1 LRGSD
6 QIFKHQ
12 YIILAVPFLR
22 IWEASIRRNRL
33 VNLDTV
39 NTKLGSVRE
48 RIMELQKREKDLSEQ
63 KAMMEDAATMK
74 IIKKHKIS
82 PEQLQYLEQLSE
94 DEILFLLEEK
104 NKKNVQKTE
113 IKEILTDEKE
123 EIE

>member
-1 LRGSD
+1 M
-6 QIFKHQ
+6 
-12 YIILAVPFLR
+12 
-22 IWEASIRRNRL
+22 
-33 VNLDTV
+33 NLDTV

-113 IKEILTDEKE
+113 IKENLTDEKE

>member
-1 LRGSD
+1 
-6 QIFKHQ
+6 
-12 YIILAVPFLR
+12 
-22 IWEASIRRNRL
+22 

>member
-1 LRGSD
+1 M
-6 QIFKHQ
+6 
-12 YIILAVPFLR
+12 
-22 IWEASIRRNRL
+22 
-33 VNLDTV
+33 NLDTV

-63 KAMMEDAATMK
+63 KTMMEDAATMK

>member
-1 LRGSD
+1 M
-6 QIFKHQ
+6 
-12 YIILAVPFLR
+12 
-22 IWEASIRRNRL
+22 
-33 VNLDTV
+33 NLDTV

-113 IKEILTDEKE
+113 IKETLTDEKE

>member
-1 LRGSD
+1 M
-6 QIFKHQ
+6 
-12 YIILAVPFLR
+12 
-22 IWEASIRRNRL
+22 
-33 VNLDTV
+33 NLDTV

-63 KAMMEDAATMK
+63 KAMMEDAATMT

>member
-1 LRGSD
+1 M
-6 QIFKHQ
+6 
-12 YIILAVPFLR
+12 
-22 IWEASIRRNRL
+22 
-33 VNLDTV
+33 NLETV

-104 NKKNVQKTE
+104 GKKENQKTE

>member
-1 LRGSD
+1 MTKDRIEKELTKVHEQLAAL
-6 QIFKHQ
+6 QIK
-12 YIILAVPFLR
+12 AR
-22 IWEASIRRNRL
+22 
-33 VNLDTV
+33 
-39 NTKLGSVRE
+39 
-48 RIMELQKREKDLSEQ
+48 DLEEQ
-63 KAMMEDAATMK
+63 RQMAEDAESMK

>member
-1 LRGSD
+1 M
-6 QIFKHQ
+6 
-12 YIILAVPFLR
+12 
-22 IWEASIRRNRL
+22 
-33 VNLDTV
+33 NLDTV

-48 RIMELQKREKDLSEQ
+48 RIIELQKREKDLSEQ
-63 KAMMEDAATMK
+63 KTMMEDAATMK

>member
-1 LRGSD
+1 M
-6 QIFKHQ
+6 
-12 YIILAVPFLR
+12 
-22 IWEASIRRNRL
+22 
-33 VNLDTV
+33 NLDTV

-63 KAMMEDAATMK
+63 KTMMEDAATMK

-104 NKKNVQKTE
+104 NKTNVQKTE

>member
-1 LRGSD
+1 MHMEGCD
-6 QIFKHQ
+6 KEEHF
-12 YIILAVPFLR
+12 
-22 IWEASIRRNRL
+22 

-48 RIMELQKREKDLSEQ
+48 RIIELQKREKDLSEQ
-63 KAMMEDAATMK
+63 KTMMEDAATMK

>member
-1 LRGSD
+1 MHMEGCD
-6 QIFKHQ
+6 KEEHI
-12 YIILAVPFLR
+12 
-22 IWEASIRRNRL
+22 

>member
-1 LRGSD
+1 MHMEGCD
-6 QIFKHQ
+6 KEEHF
-12 YIILAVPFLR
+12 
-22 IWEASIRRNRL
+22 

-48 RIMELQKREKDLSEQ
+48 RIIELQKREKDLSEQ
-63 KAMMEDAATMK
+63 KTMMEDAATMK

-94 DEILFLLEEK
+94 DEVLFLLEEK

>member
-1 LRGSD
+1 M
-6 QIFKHQ
+6 
-12 YIILAVPFLR
+12 
-22 IWEASIRRNRL
+22 
-33 VNLDTV
+33 NLETV

-104 NKKNVQKTE
+104 GKKENQKTQ
-113 IKEILTDEKE
+113 IKEILADEKE

>member
-1 LRGSD
+1 MHMEGCD
-6 QIFKHQ
+6 KEEHF
-12 YIILAVPFLR
+12 
-22 IWEASIRRNRL
+22 

-63 KAMMEDAATMK
+63 KTMMEDAATMK

>member
-1 LRGSD
+1 M
-6 QIFKHQ
+6 
-12 YIILAVPFLR
+12 
-22 IWEASIRRNRL
+22 
-33 VNLDTV
+33 NLDTV

-48 RIMELQKREKDLSEQ
+48 RIIELQKREKDLSEQ
-63 KAMMEDAATMK
+63 KTMMEDAATMK

-94 DEILFLLEEK
+94 DEVLFLLEEK

>member
-1 LRGSD
+1 M
-6 QIFKHQ
+6 
-12 YIILAVPFLR
+12 
-22 IWEASIRRNRL
+22 
-33 VNLDTV
+33 NLDTV

-63 KAMMEDAATMK
+63 KTMMEDAATMK

-94 DEILFLLEEK
+94 DEVLFLLEEK